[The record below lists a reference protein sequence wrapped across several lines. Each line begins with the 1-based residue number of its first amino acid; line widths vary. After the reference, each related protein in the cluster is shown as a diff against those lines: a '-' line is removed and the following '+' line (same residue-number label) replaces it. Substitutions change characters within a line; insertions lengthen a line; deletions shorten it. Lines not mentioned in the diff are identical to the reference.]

1 MIHNVSKMRAR
12 RISKRSTVMLTL
24 IIAGCASAVMKES
37 VLTKN
42 DAVGDCISAAELRG
56 NYCIG

>member
-1 MIHNVSKMRAR
+1 
-12 RISKRSTVMLTL
+12 MLTL